1 MSEASESKCDL
12 CGDDLVEVVVV
23 AKQDK
28 KNHSCSLCDYTTA
41 RKDNL
46 KRHMRTVH
54 SDPEE
59 ESAPAPT
66 PLESVPE
73 EVNEVQLLRDEV
85 QELKEMHCALLLDFQ
100 ALLEQVESLKPKP
113 KEKVKRER
121 KKKAAVEEVKEE
133 VKEATV

>member
-59 ESAPAPT
+59 ESAPAPAPAPT

-73 EVNEVQLLRDEV
+73 EVNEVQLLRDEL
-85 QELKEMHCALLLDFQ
+85 QELKEMHCALLIDFQ
-100 ALLEQVESLKPKP
+100 ALLEQVESLKPK
-113 KEKVKRER
+113 EKIKRER
-121 KKKAAVEEVKEE
+121 KKKAVVVEE